1 MKTLQRIL
9 LCVCALCA
17 LSFSFATDNA
27 TTQSPVYVAKSTGTV
42 PVIEMPQTQASDP
55 TLKQAIASAA
65 AQTLVD
71 QINQFVN
78 ILVSYEPANL
88 GANKSGSIGV
98 LARIQVAKISKLGC
112 DIDALTG
119 MAAPTNK
126 LSLGGKSFSDFSGQA
141 GIGISWSWTKP
152 RTPYYARVGFGVLET
167 AGSEPQGTV
176 YGLIGIR

>member
-1 MKTLQRIL
+1 MKNLQRIL
-9 LCVCALCA
+9 LTTCALCA
-17 LSFSFATDNA
+17 LVSSSFADNTVQPVTPGTYIA
-27 TTQSPVYVAKSTGTV
+27 RSTPTVLQTPTQ
-42 PVIEMPQTQASDP
+42 P
-55 TLKQAIASAA
+55 TLSQSIVAA
-65 AQTLVD
+65 ASQTLVD
-71 QINQFVN
+71 QINQFANV
-78 ILVSYEPANL
+78 LVSYEPAPL
-88 GANKSGSIGV
+88 GSNKSGSLGV

-152 RTPYYARVGFGVLET
+152 STPYYARIGFGVLET
-167 AGSEPQGTV
+167 AGSQPQGTM